1 MALDCSGPGS
11 TKGPDGI
18 GKGSV
23 GILAGLAVTPEGRPP
38 GLMHAAF
45 RQEPGEDS
53 RRRAGTGAR
62 GGLPGHAGGL
72 RGRLPGAADAG
83 AALLVRASQR
93 VRTATRRACGSMS
106 RPVTELTIPAARA
119 PARSALSVSR
129 SAQVAP
135 PHCGGDAYVHVRG
148 QRDGDEALL
157 TTERPAQAE
166 AVHAATVLRWSIE
179 TWFRTLKTRIKDRRR
194 ADDLKKCLAVHVL
207 TVLAQERP
215 LTPASEV
222 FAEEDVDLLHTL
234 PEAQGHRNV
243 VRMADGKAPDIRA
256 VVIDL
261 GRLVGSHLAAR
272 QSLPGTKKVW
282 QGLERLH
289 WAIQVRDALGKR
301 RRE

>member
-1 MALDCSGPGS
+1 MPLAAAC
-11 TKGPDGI
+11 PDTRVVCDREGDFRE
-18 GKGSV
+18 
-23 GILAGLAVTPEGRPP
+23 LHAV
-38 GLMHAAF
+38 
-45 RQEPGEDS
+45 D
-53 RRRAGTGAR
+53 AGT
-62 GGLPGHAGGL
+62 
-72 RGRLPGAADAG
+72 
-83 AALLVRASQR
+83 ALLVRARQR
-93 VRTATRRACGSMS
+93 VRTATRSACGSMS
-106 RPVTELTIPAARA
+106 RPVTELTVPAARA

-135 PHCGGDAYVHVRG
+135 PHREGDACVHVRG

-166 AVHAATVLRWSIE
+166 AVHAATGWYRTRIE
-179 TWFRTLKTRIKDRRR
+179 SWFRTLKTRIKDRRR

-207 TVLAQERP
+207 TVLAREHP
-215 LTPASEV
+215 STPASEV
-222 FAEEDVDLLHTL
+222 FAEEDIDLLHTL

-272 QSLPGTKKVW
+272 PSLPGTKKVW
-282 QGLERLH
+282 RGLERRH
-289 WAIQVRDALGKR
+289 WAIQVRDALGER